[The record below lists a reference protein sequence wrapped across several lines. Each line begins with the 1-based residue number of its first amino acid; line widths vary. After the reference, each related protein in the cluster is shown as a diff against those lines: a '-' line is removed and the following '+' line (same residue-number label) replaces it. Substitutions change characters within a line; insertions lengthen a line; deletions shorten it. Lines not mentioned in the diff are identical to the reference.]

1 MTDPEIDN
9 KIRELIGVIAS
20 ENGILLDKNDP
31 ILVQVTI
38 WIYLC
43 RKLQDTISE
52 AQNSVIDASLQKFE
66 SVIDA
71 NLTNATQNYETEIE
85 KYKDE
90 LRDDLKQTANKI
102 VKSAVE
108 YLNRHS
114 LIEIKKELKQENQE
128 IRRSIK
134 EHNYSSGVILAILLI
149 QVFSAALMLFLVLRI
164 YN

>member
-90 LRDDLKQTANKI
+90 LKAYNSATNDVFKQRKSI
-102 VKSAVE
+102 V
-108 YLNRHS
+108 
-114 LIEIKKELKQENQE
+114 
-128 IRRSIK
+128 
-134 EHNYSSGVILAILLI
+134 
-149 QVFSAALMLFLVLRI
+149 
-164 YN
+164 